1 MKKPETL
8 KFKRGSTVQL
18 YFYVYAEKLILNVS
32 KSAGTVTVTLL
43 EPHGVSTSNTV
54 DVKMF
59 EPNASFDVYG
69 VAVASTPT
77 TRTLTYSLGSDT
89 VTGTGLKGIMTVPI
103 VLTSN
108 TCYFTAKINKNDADS
123 AAVIA
128 ESWTSHTDATNGITS
143 LELSTTE
150 SNIAVGQYYYEL
162 RRKDSDSK
170 IFACQTGIL
179 EVEQD
184 ILITE
189 S

>member
-1 MKKPETL
+1 MEKKL
-8 KFKRGSTVQL
+8 SFKRGSTVPL
-18 YFYVYAEKLILNVS
+18 YFYVRSEKLILNVS
-32 KSAGTVTVTLL
+32 KSSGTVTVTTL

-54 DVKMF
+54 DVRMF
-59 EPNASFDVYG
+59 DPHSSFDTYG

-89 VTGTGLKGIMTVPI
+89 VVSTGLRGIMTVPV

-108 TCYFTAKINKNDADS
+108 TCYFTVKINKDDAD
-123 AAVIA
+123 ADALIA

-150 SNIAVGQYYYEL
+150 SNIAVGSYYYEL
-162 RRKDSDSK
+162 RRKDSNSK
-170 IFACQTGIL
+170 VYSCQTGIL

-189 S
+189 A